1 MNILPGADTHLT
13 HATSFLVLIYAKKA
27 HKSAN
32 FLIRVF
38 GLIRAPYP
46 LKVSRR
52 KFMPRGKETNK
63 TAIARDL
70 PFAFR
75 RLQAREL
82 YEPTQDAESAT
93 RRVCFRVRLSSRIRG
108 SN

>member
-1 MNILPGADTHLT
+1 
-13 HATSFLVLIYAKKA
+13 
-27 HKSAN
+27 
-32 FLIRVF
+32 
-38 GLIRAPYP
+38 
-46 LKVSRR
+46 
-52 KFMPRGKETNK
+52 MPRGKETNK

-82 YEPTQDAESAT
+82 YEPTQDADNAT